1 LGGAGFASQFSSNS
15 DNGDERISNNEV
27 ASTTTKG
34 EETWN
39 LSAYDGI
46 EISLGKGDG
55 KVYTLI
61 LKDEKSPGERED
73 GRKQA
78 SINWEVDF
86 EAGMDGGKVW
96 KPWTDFKATYRGKE
110 KEDAGS
116 LKTEHVSRIGI
127 MMRR

>member
-1 LGGAGFASQFSSNS
+1 MT
-15 DNGDERISNNEV
+15 I
-27 ASTTTKG
+27 KG

-46 EISLGKGDG
+46 EISHGKGDG

-61 LKDEKSPGERED
+61 LKDEKSPGGRED

-86 EAGMDGGKVW
+86 EAGKNGGTVRKLW
-96 KPWTDFKATYRGKE
+96 KDLKATYRGKE

-116 LKTEHVSRIGI
+116 LRTEHVSRIGI